1 MAQPLIAL
9 RDIVGH
15 TGAVRLLA
23 RLVDRERLPHA
34 VILEGPQGSGRRT
47 LARAVAAALLCPERQ
62 AGDACGQCAHCMQAA
77 AGTHPDITE
86 MPGSREAPGGM
97 PVDAARA
104 VAEAASSSPLLGIG
118 KAIIVPDAE
127 RLRGASANA
136 LLKILEE
143 PPPRTTLMLT
153 AASAASLLGTIR
165 SRAQVYRLQAL
176 TQAEIAKLLVRK
188 GVNPARAAIL
198 AAAGSGVRAADATT
212 LPPAP
217 LVDLEQI
224 LAGLDLAAVARV
236 IAMLPSKIQASNED
250 GEESDDLRTP
260 AAVQRACLR
269 DWLLALNTQIRNGL
283 RSPDPRIA
291 SISLERLERIA
302 RAIGDLDRNHTPR
315 LALESLALGR

>member
-1 MAQPLIAL
+1 MVQRLIAL

-15 TGAVRLLA
+15 AGAVRLLA

-34 VILEGPQGSGRRT
+34 LVLEGPAGCGRRT

-62 AGDACGQCAHCMQAA
+62 AGDACGRCAHCAQAA
-77 AGTHPDITE
+77 GGTHPDIAE
-86 MPGSREAPGGM
+86 LPGMRESPAGL

-176 TQAEIAKLLVRK
+176 TQAEIATLLVRK
-188 GVNPARAAIL
+188 GVDPARAAVL
-198 AAAGSGVRAADATT
+198 AAAGGGARSADASAI
-212 LPPAP
+212 PPPPIA
-217 LVDLEQI
+217 DLECV

-236 IAMLPSKIQASNED
+236 VALLPSKLQAMAED
-250 GEESDDLRTP
+250 GEEGDDLRTP

-269 DWLLALNTQIRNGL
+269 DWLLALNAHVRKGL
-283 RSPDPRIA
+283 RSPDPQTA
-291 SISLERLERIA
+291 GTSLERLERIA
-302 RAIGDLDRNHTPR
+302 RALGDLDRNHTPR